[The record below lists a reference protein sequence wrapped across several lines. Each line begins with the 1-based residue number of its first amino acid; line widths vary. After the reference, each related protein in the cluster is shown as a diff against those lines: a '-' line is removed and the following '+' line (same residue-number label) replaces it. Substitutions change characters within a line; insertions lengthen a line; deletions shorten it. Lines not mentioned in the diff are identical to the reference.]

1 MYSSTPSRSSSR
13 LSAGSIDSND
23 LSLFRLESLPR
34 NSPRN
39 NHLDIAPQ
47 MPDSDGESSS
57 DDDADNNTRMSDSLP
72 GFIVKLYEMFHSKQ
86 YQKYCGWSDDGGTI
100 LIYNLNEFTNSVI
113 PKFLKTNKFPS
124 FQRQLNM
131 YQFSRVAGSFEAEFR
146 HPFFLKGRRDLLHHI
161 SRESRNKRVK
171 RSYEESETTTPAR
184 KTPKKIVKFSQGK
197 SSGNEPEQYS
207 SDNYDTSLEKRVEY
221 LENKTQQLSA
231 ENNELKKSL
240 KDLKTKVEKLKLGSN
255 PLSDSPYGPTRSN
268 SNEWTMANT
277 AKSDD
282 KSNDSSFGGFGHIFR
297 SFSLGGSWTNGQM

>member
-39 NHLDIAPQ
+39 NHLDTAPQ

-57 DDDADNNTRMSDSLP
+57 DDDADNNARIKDSLP

-131 YQFSRVAGSFEAEFR
+131 YQFSRVQGSFEAEFR
-146 HPFFLKGRRDLLHHI
+146 HPFFLKGRRDLLHNI
-161 SRESRNKRVK
+161 SRESKTKRVK
-171 RSYEESETTTPAR
+171 RSYEEIETTTPAR
-184 KTPKKIVKFSQGK
+184 KTPKKIVKSSQGK

-207 SDNYDTSLEKRVEY
+207 SDNYDTSLERRVEY

-240 KDLKTKVEKLKLGSN
+240 KDLKTKVEKLKLESN
-255 PLSDSPYGPTRSN
+255 SLSDSPFGSRVN
-268 SNEWTMANT
+268 SKEWTMPNT

-282 KSNDSSFGGFGHIFR
+282 KSNDSSFGGFGSLFR
-297 SFSLGGSWTNGQM
+297 TFSLGGSWTTGQV

>member
-1 MYSSTPSRSSSR
+1 M
-13 LSAGSIDSND
+13 
-23 LSLFRLESLPR
+23 SLFRLESLPR

-39 NHLDIAPQ
+39 NHLDTAPQ
-47 MPDSDGESSS
+47 MPDSEGESSS
-57 DDDADNNTRMSDSLP
+57 DDDADNNARIKDSLP

-113 PKFLKTNKFPS
+113 PKFLKTNKFSS

-131 YQFSRVAGSFEAEFR
+131 YQFSRAQGSFEAEFK
-146 HPFFLKGRRDLLHHI
+146 HPFFLKGRRDLLHNI
-161 SRESRNKRVK
+161 SRESKTKRVK

-184 KTPKKIVKFSQGK
+184 KTPKKIVKSSQGK

-207 SDNYDTSLEKRVEY
+207 SDNYNTSLEKRVEY

-231 ENNELKKSL
+231 ENNELEKSL
-240 KDLKTKVEKLKLGSN
+240 KDLKTKFEKLKLESN
-255 PLSDSPYGPTRSN
+255 SLSDSPFGSRVN
-268 SNEWTMANT
+268 SKEWTMPNT

-282 KSNDSSFGGFGHIFR
+282 KSNDSSFGGFGSLFR
-297 SFSLGGSWTNGQM
+297 TFSLGGSWTTGQV